1 MAYKKWVISG
11 VDKSAAANLAEQTG
25 ADPFVTLIAL
35 SRGFTTPEE
44 LELFLSDEPM
54 LSSPYDIPNMA
65 AAAEYINNAINN
77 GKKIA
82 VVGDYDCD
90 GITSTALIYSYLLS
104 RGVNAVYYIPNR
116 FSDGYGMSTDCVDA
130 LKAQEVDLIITVD
143 NGISAVEEIDYAKKL
158 GIETVVTDHHL
169 PPEVL
174 PNAIALVNPH
184 LSGSNCEFKDVSG
197 VMVAFKLVCALSGQE
212 PEELLNQYS
221 DLLAIGLVADV
232 MPLLDENRVAVREG
246 IKAINTTKKMG
257 ILALLNSAGIGKGS
271 LTAGKISFGLSPR
284 INAAG
289 RMGSAEPAL
298 KLLLSNNF
306 NEANTLAEFIEA
318 QNKLRQTTEQ
328 EIFEQA
334 IKIIEQNGYNFNRVI
349 VVCGKGWHHGVLGIV
364 AAKITEKYG
373 KPSILLSSEEN
384 GFASGSGR
392 SIEGFSLY
400 NALKESEHLLYK
412 FGGHNLA
419 AGLTLE
425 ETKVEDL
432 RISIN
437 NYAKS
442 RPLVFPVLKL
452 DCKLN
457 PAAISLDIVEALK
470 DLEPFG
476 TANPTPVFA
485 IYNLEVLRVSSIGG
499 GKHTKLLLG
508 REKVSLNALAFGVP
522 EGAFPFNVGDI
533 IDIAVTLDINEY
545 LGKQSVS
552 VIIKGFRK
560 SGINQDKFFNDIAEY
575 NNFKLGEPTSA
586 AKPTREEIGTVYRFI
601 KDNVTEET
609 VRQRFIDTL
618 GFFKTAVAI
627 DVLKELDLIKTQK
640 AGSVC
645 YLKLNQGKRAN
656 LADSKILN
664 S

>member
-1 MAYKKWVISG
+1 MAYKKWVVSD
-11 VDKSAAANLAEQTG
+11 VDKPTASALAEQTG

-44 LELFLSDEPM
+44 LELFLSAEPM

-65 AAAEYINNAINN
+65 AAAEYVNTAIES

-82 VVGDYDCD
+82 VLGDYDCD
-90 GITSTALIYSYLLS
+90 GITSTALLYSYLLE
-104 RGVNAVYYIPNR
+104 RGANAVYYIPNR
-116 FSDGYGMSTDCVDA
+116 FSDGYGMSFDCVDT
-130 LKAQEVDLIITVD
+130 LKKQEVDLIITVD
-143 NGISAVEEIDYAKKL
+143 NGISAVEEIDYAKNL

-184 LSGSNCEFKDVSG
+184 LSGSSCEFKDVSG
-197 VMVAFKLVCALSGQE
+197 VMVAFKLVCALSGKE
-212 PEELLNQYS
+212 PEELLNQYA
-221 DLLAIGLVADV
+221 DLLAIGLVADI

-271 LTAGKISFGLSPR
+271 LTAGKIAFGLSPR

-306 NEANTLAEFIEA
+306 NEANTLAEFIET
-318 QNKLRQTTEQ
+318 QNKLRQATEQ
-328 EIFEQA
+328 EIYEQA
-334 IKIIEQNGYNFNRVI
+334 IKIIEQNGYNYDRVI
-349 VVCGKGWHHGVLGIV
+349 VVCGKDWHHGVLGIV

-400 NALKESEHLLYK
+400 NALKECEHLLYK

-419 AGLTLE
+419 AGLTIEDSQVE
-425 ETKVEDL
+425 EL
-432 RISIN
+432 RICIN

-442 RPLVFPVLKL
+442 MPLVFPVLKL

-476 TANPTPVFA
+476 AANPTPVFA
-485 IYNLEVLRVSSIGG
+485 IYNLEILRVSSIG

-508 REKVSLNALAFGVP
+508 RDKVSLNAIAFGVP

-560 SGINQDKFFNDIAEY
+560 SGVNQDKMFNDIALY
-575 NNFKLGEPTSA
+575 NNFKLGETTSA
-586 AKPTREEIGTVYRFI
+586 AKPTREEIGMVYRFI
-601 KDNVTEET
+601 KENVTEET

-627 DVLKELDLIKTQK
+627 DVLKELDLVKTQNI
-640 AGSVC
+640 GSVC